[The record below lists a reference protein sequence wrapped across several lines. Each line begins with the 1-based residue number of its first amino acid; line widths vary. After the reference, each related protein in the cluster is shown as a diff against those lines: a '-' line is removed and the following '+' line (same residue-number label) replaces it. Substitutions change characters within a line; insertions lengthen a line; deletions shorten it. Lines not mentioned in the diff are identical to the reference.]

1 MCWDGD
7 GGGGR
12 FIAEFEIINNRDR
25 KITLNQFLIY
35 EGTEVRSKGNT
46 AMYGGFFTSVLRI
59 FRFFCAKKF
68 LFGFYNFLFFLFF

>member
-12 FIAEFEIINNRDR
+12 FIAELAIINNKDR
-25 KITLNQFLIY
+25 KVTLHQFLIY

-46 AMYGGFFTSVLRI
+46 AMYNGFLTLS
-59 FRFFCAKKF
+59 
-68 LFGFYNFLFFLFF
+68 